1 MTNIE
6 KNMEKLA
13 DLVVK
18 KGVNVQKGQPVILR
32 CPVERADFARLVA
45 KKAYERGAVEVVIQ
59 WSDDPLTLMKF
70 ENAPVEHFEEV
81 PDWMV
86 QRTKYYMEKGA
97 CVISVAATD
106 PELLKD
112 VDPKKIATWSKAFS
126 AANKENMKYTMND
139 LNSWCVVSVPTVG
152 WAKRVFPDVS
162 EDEAMEKLWNAIFYT
177 TRTDQD
183 DPVAAWD
190 EHIGVMDRHAAVL
203 NEKQYKKL
211 HYKNSLGTDLEVELP
226 ENHIWISGGSE
237 NAKGD
242 VFIANMPTEEV
253 FTLPKRTGV
262 NGKLYS
268 TKPLNMSGNLVDE
281 MVFTFENGKVVDYDA
296 KVGKQHLTDLFDV
309 DENARYLGEV
319 ALVPYD
325 SPISNSGLLF
335 YNTLFDEN
343 ASCHFA
349 FGKAYPTCIKGGV
362 ELSDEE
368 LLEAGVNDSLIHEDF
383 MVGSKD
389 LEITG
394 ELPNG
399 EVEYIF
405 KDGNWAF

>member
-1 MTNIE
+1 MTNIQA
-6 KNMEKLA
+6 NMEKLA
-13 DLVVK
+13 DLVVT
-18 KGVNVQKGQPVILR
+18 KGVNVQKDQPVLLR
-32 CPVERADFARLVA
+32 CPIERADFGKLVA
-45 KKAYERGAVEVVIQ
+45 KKAYEKGAVEVIVQ
-59 WSDDPLTLMKF
+59 WSDDDLTLMKY
-70 ENAPVEHFEEV
+70 ENAPVEYFEEV
-81 PDWMV
+81 PQWMV
-86 QRTKYYMEKGA
+86 DRTKYYMEKGA
-97 CVISVAATD
+97 AVISVAATD

-112 VDPKKIATWSKAFS
+112 VDPKKMANWNKAFS

-139 LNSWCVVSVPTVG
+139 INSWCVVSVPTKG
-152 WAKRVFPDVS
+152 WAKRVFPNLP
-162 EDEAMEKLWNAIFYT
+162 EDKALEKLWEAIFYT
-177 TRTDQD
+177 TRTDVE
-183 DPVAAWD
+183 DPIKAWND
-190 EHIGVMDRHAAVL
+190 HIAIMDSHANTL

-211 HYKNSLGTDLEVELP
+211 HYKNSKGTDLEVELP
-226 ENHIWISGGSE
+226 ENHIWISGGSN
-237 NAKGD
+237 NAKGNI
-242 VFIANMPTEEV
+242 FIANIPTEEV
-253 FTLPKRTGV
+253 FSLPKRDGV

-268 TKPLNMSGNLVDE
+268 TKPLNIGGNLVDE

-296 KVGKQHLTDLFDV
+296 KVGKQYLTDLFDV
-309 DENARYLGEV
+309 DENAKYLGEI

-362 ELSDEE
+362 DLSDEE
-368 LLEAGVNDSLIHEDF
+368 LLEIGVNDSLIHEDF

>member
-32 CPVERADFARLVA
+32 CPVERTDFARLVA

-162 EDEAMEKLWNAIFYT
+162 EDKAMEKLWNAIFYT
-177 TRTDQD
+177 TRTDQE

-362 ELSDEE
+362 DLSDEE

>member
-1 MTNIE
+1 MTNIK

-59 WSDDPLTLMKF
+59 WSDDPLTLMLF
-70 ENAPVEHFEEV
+70 ENAPVEHFKEV
-81 PDWMV
+81 PHWMV
-86 QRTKYYMEKGA
+86 ERTKYYMEKGA
-97 CVISVAATD
+97 CVISIAATD

-309 DENARYLGEV
+309 DENAKYLGEV

>member
-18 KGVNVQKGQPVILR
+18 KGVNVQKGQPVLLR

-45 KKAYERGAVEVVIQ
+45 KKAYERGAVEVVMQ
-59 WSDDPLTLMKF
+59 WSDDPLTLMKY

-97 CVISVAATD
+97 CVISIAATD

-152 WAKRVFPDVS
+152 WAKRVFPEVS
-162 EDEAMEKLWNAIFYT
+162 EDEAMEKLWDAIFYT

-183 DPVAAWD
+183 DPVSAWD
-190 EHIGVMDRHAAVL
+190 EHIGIMDRHAALL
-203 NEKQYKKL
+203 NERQYKKL

-362 ELSDEE
+362 DLSDEE
-368 LLEAGVNDSLIHEDF
+368 LLEIGVNDSLIHEDF

-399 EVEYIF
+399 EIEYIF

>member
-177 TRTDQD
+177 TRTDQE
-183 DPVAAWD
+183 DPVSTWD

-253 FTLPKRTGV
+253 FTLPKRDGV

>member
-1 MTNIE
+1 
-6 KNMEKLA
+6 MEKLA

-18 KGVNVQKGQPVILR
+18 KGVNVQKGQPVLLR

-45 KKAYERGAVEVVIQ
+45 KKAYERGAVEVVMQ

-177 TRTDQD
+177 TRTDKD
-183 DPVAAWD
+183 DPVSAWD

-253 FTLPKRTGV
+253 FTLPKRDGV

-309 DENARYLGEV
+309 DENAKYLGEV

-362 ELSDEE
+362 DLSDEE
-368 LLEAGVNDSLIHEDF
+368 LLEVGVNDSLIHEDF

-394 ELPNG
+394 ELPSG

>member
-18 KGVNVQKGQPVILR
+18 KGVNVQKGQPVLLR

-45 KKAYERGAVEVVIQ
+45 KKAYERGAVEVVMQ
-59 WSDDPLTLMKF
+59 WSDDPLTLMKY

-97 CVISVAATD
+97 CVISIAATD

-190 EHIGVMDRHAAVL
+190 EHIGIMDSHAAVL

-226 ENHIWISGGSE
+226 ENHIWISGGSK

-268 TKPLNMSGNLVDE
+268 TKPLNMSGNLVAE

-362 ELSDEE
+362 DLSDEE
-368 LLEAGVNDSLIHEDF
+368 LLEVGVNDSLIHEDF

>member
-18 KGVNVQKGQPVILR
+18 KGVNVQKGQPVLLR

-45 KKAYERGAVEVVIQ
+45 KKAYERGAVEVVMQ

-177 TRTDQD
+177 TRTDKD
-183 DPVAAWD
+183 DPVSAWD

-362 ELSDEE
+362 DLSDEE
-368 LLEAGVNDSLIHEDF
+368 LLEVGVNDSLIHEDF

>member
-177 TRTDQD
+177 TRTDQE
-183 DPVAAWD
+183 DPVSAWD

-253 FTLPKRTGV
+253 FTLPKRDGV

>member
-18 KGVNVQKGQPVILR
+18 KGVNVQKGQPVLLR

-45 KKAYERGAVEVVIQ
+45 KKAYERGAIEVVMQ

-112 VDPKKIATWSKAFS
+112 VDPKKTATWSKAFS

-162 EDEAMEKLWNAIFYT
+162 EDEAMEKLWDAIFYT

-183 DPVAAWD
+183 DPIKAWD
-190 EHIGVMDRHAAVL
+190 KHIDVMDKHAAVL
-203 NEKQYKKL
+203 NEKQYKKV

-309 DENARYLGEV
+309 DENAKYLGEI

-362 ELSDEE
+362 DLSDEE
-368 LLEAGVNDSLIHEDF
+368 LLEVGVNDSLIHEDF

-399 EVEYIF
+399 EIEYIF

>member
-1 MTNIE
+1 
-6 KNMEKLA
+6 MEKLA

-59 WSDDPLTLMKF
+59 WSDDPLTLMLF

-81 PDWMV
+81 PHWMV
-86 QRTKYYMEKGA
+86 ERTKYYMEKGA
-97 CVISVAATD
+97 CVISIAATD

-309 DENARYLGEV
+309 DENAKYLGEV

-362 ELSDEE
+362 DLSDEE

>member
-18 KGVNVQKGQPVILR
+18 KGVNVQNGQPVLLR

-45 KKAYERGAVEVVIQ
+45 KKAYERGAVEVVMQ

-177 TRTDQD
+177 TRTDKD
-183 DPVAAWD
+183 DPVSAWD

-362 ELSDEE
+362 DLSDEE
-368 LLEAGVNDSLIHEDF
+368 LLEIGVNDSLIHEDF

>member
-1 MTNIE
+1 
-6 KNMEKLA
+6 MEKLA

-59 WSDDPLTLMKF
+59 WSDDPLTLMLF

-97 CVISVAATD
+97 CVISIAATD

-162 EDEAMEKLWNAIFYT
+162 EEEAMEKLWNAIFYT

-253 FTLPKRTGV
+253 FTLPKRDGV

-309 DENARYLGEV
+309 DENAKYLGEV

-349 FGKAYPTCIKGGV
+349 FGKAYPTCIKGGDRKSV
-362 ELSDEE
+362 
-368 LLEAGVNDSLIHEDF
+368 V
-383 MVGSKD
+383 
-389 LEITG
+389 
-394 ELPNG
+394 
-399 EVEYIF
+399 
-405 KDGNWAF
+405 

>member
-177 TRTDQD
+177 TRTDQE
-183 DPVAAWD
+183 DPVSAWD

-362 ELSDEE
+362 DLSDKE
-368 LLEAGVNDSLIHEDF
+368 LLEVGVNDSLIHEDF

>member
-18 KGVNVQKGQPVILR
+18 KGVNVQKGQPVLLR

-45 KKAYERGAVEVVIQ
+45 KKAYERGAVEVVMQ

-177 TRTDQD
+177 TRTDKD
-183 DPVAAWD
+183 DPVSAWD
-190 EHIGVMDRHAAVL
+190 EHIGVMDRHAAIL

-268 TKPLNMSGNLVDE
+268 TKPLNMSGSLVDE

-362 ELSDEE
+362 DLSDEE
-368 LLEAGVNDSLIHEDF
+368 LLEVGVNDSLIHEDF

>member
-18 KGVNVQKGQPVILR
+18 KGVNVQKGQPVLLR

-45 KKAYERGAVEVVIQ
+45 KKAYERGAVEVVMQ

-106 PELLKD
+106 PELLKY

-177 TRTDQD
+177 TRTDKD
-183 DPVAAWD
+183 DPVSAWD

-362 ELSDEE
+362 DLSDEE
-368 LLEAGVNDSLIHEDF
+368 LLEVGVNDSLIHEDF

>member
-1 MTNIE
+1 
-6 KNMEKLA
+6 MEKLA

-177 TRTDQD
+177 TRTDQE
-183 DPVAAWD
+183 DPVSAWD

-362 ELSDEE
+362 DLSDEE
-368 LLEAGVNDSLIHEDF
+368 LLEVGVNDSLIHEDF

>member
-18 KGVNVQKGQPVILR
+18 KGVNVQKGQPVLLR

-45 KKAYERGAVEVVIQ
+45 KKAYERGAVEVVMQ

-162 EDEAMEKLWNAIFYT
+162 EEEAMEKLWNAIFYT

-183 DPVAAWD
+183 DPVSAWD

-268 TKPLNMSGNLVDE
+268 TKPLNMSGSLVDE

-362 ELSDEE
+362 DLSDEE

>member
-18 KGVNVQKGQPVILR
+18 KGVNVQKGQPVLLR

-45 KKAYERGAVEVVIQ
+45 KKAYERGAVEVVMQ

-177 TRTDQD
+177 TRTDKD
-183 DPVAAWD
+183 DPVSAWD

-268 TKPLNMSGNLVDE
+268 TKPLNMSGSLVDE

-362 ELSDEE
+362 DLSDEE
-368 LLEAGVNDSLIHEDF
+368 LLEVGVNDSLIHEDF

>member
-18 KGVNVQKGQPVILR
+18 KGVNVQKGQPVLLR

-45 KKAYERGAVEVVIQ
+45 KKAYERGAVEVVMQ

-97 CVISVAATD
+97 CVISIAATD

-183 DPVAAWD
+183 DPVSAWD
-190 EHIGVMDRHAAVL
+190 EHIGIMDSHAAVL

-362 ELSDEE
+362 DLSDEE
-368 LLEAGVNDSLIHEDF
+368 LLEVGVNDSLIHEDF

-399 EVEYIF
+399 EIEYIF

>member
-18 KGVNVQKGQPVILR
+18 KGVNVQKGQPVLLR

-45 KKAYERGAVEVVIQ
+45 KKAYERGAVEVVMQ

-177 TRTDQD
+177 TRTDKD
-183 DPVAAWD
+183 DPVSAWD

-362 ELSDEE
+362 DLSDEE

>member
-18 KGVNVQKGQPVILR
+18 KGVNVQKGQPVLLR

-45 KKAYERGAVEVVIQ
+45 KKAYERGAVEVVMQ
-59 WSDDPLTLMKF
+59 WSDDPLTLMKY

-97 CVISVAATD
+97 CVISIAATD

-162 EDEAMEKLWNAIFYT
+162 EDEAMEKLWDAIFYT

-190 EHIGVMDRHAAVL
+190 EHIGVMDSHAAVL

-362 ELSDEE
+362 DLSDEE
-368 LLEAGVNDSLIHEDF
+368 LLEVGVNDSLIHEDF

-399 EVEYIF
+399 EIEYIF

>member
-1 MTNIE
+1 MG
-6 KNMEKLA
+6 KLA

-18 KGVNVQKGQPVILR
+18 KGVNVQKGQPVLLR

-45 KKAYERGAVEVVIQ
+45 KKAYERGAVEVVMQ

-183 DPVAAWD
+183 DPVSAWD
-190 EHIGVMDRHAAVL
+190 EHIGIMDSHAAVL

-362 ELSDEE
+362 DLSDEE
-368 LLEAGVNDSLIHEDF
+368 LLEVGVNDSLIHEDF

-399 EVEYIF
+399 EIEYIF

>member
-1 MTNIE
+1 
-6 KNMEKLA
+6 MEKLA

-59 WSDDPLTLMKF
+59 WSDDPLTLMLF

-81 PDWMV
+81 PHWMV
-86 QRTKYYMEKGA
+86 ERTKYYMEKGA
-97 CVISVAATD
+97 CVISIAATD

-362 ELSDEE
+362 DLSDEE

>member
-6 KNMEKLA
+6 KNMGKLA

-18 KGVNVQKGQPVILR
+18 KGVNVQKGQPVLLR

-45 KKAYERGAVEVVIQ
+45 KKAYERGAVEVVMQ

-183 DPVAAWD
+183 DPVSAWD
-190 EHIGVMDRHAAVL
+190 EHIGIMDSHAAVL

-362 ELSDEE
+362 DLSDEE
-368 LLEAGVNDSLIHEDF
+368 LLEVGVNDSLIHEDF

-399 EVEYIF
+399 EIEYIF

>member
-18 KGVNVQKGQPVILR
+18 KGVNVQKGQPVLLR

-45 KKAYERGAVEVVIQ
+45 KKAYERGAVEVVMQ

-139 LNSWCVVSVPTVG
+139 LNSWCVVAVPTVG

-177 TRTDQD
+177 TRTDKD
-183 DPVAAWD
+183 DPVSAWD

-268 TKPLNMSGNLVDE
+268 TKPLNISGSLVDE

-362 ELSDEE
+362 DLSDEE
-368 LLEAGVNDSLIHEDF
+368 LLEVGVNDSLIHEDF

>member
-1 MTNIE
+1 MTNIK

-59 WSDDPLTLMKF
+59 WSDDPLTLMLF

-81 PDWMV
+81 PHWMV
-86 QRTKYYMEKGA
+86 ERTKYYMEKGA
-97 CVISVAATD
+97 CVISIAATD

-309 DENARYLGEV
+309 DENAKYLGEV

-362 ELSDEE
+362 DLSDEE

>member
-45 KKAYERGAVEVVIQ
+45 KKAYERGAVEVVMQ

-97 CVISVAATD
+97 CVISIAATD

-183 DPVAAWD
+183 NPVAAWD
-190 EHIGVMDRHAAVL
+190 EHIGIMDRHAAVL

-309 DENARYLGEV
+309 DENAKYLGEV

>member
-1 MTNIE
+1 
-6 KNMEKLA
+6 MEKLA

-18 KGVNVQKGQPVILR
+18 KGVNVQKGQPVLLR

-45 KKAYERGAVEVVIQ
+45 KKAYERGAVEVVMQ

-183 DPVAAWD
+183 DPVSAWD

-362 ELSDEE
+362 DLSDEE
-368 LLEAGVNDSLIHEDF
+368 LLEVGVNDSLIHEDF

-399 EVEYIF
+399 EIEYIF

>member
-18 KGVNVQKGQPVILR
+18 KGVNVQKGQPVLLR

-45 KKAYERGAVEVVIQ
+45 KKAYERGAVEVVMQ

-183 DPVAAWD
+183 DPVSAWN

-253 FTLPKRTGV
+253 FTLPKRDGV

-309 DENARYLGEV
+309 DENAKYLGEV

-362 ELSDEE
+362 DLSDEE
-368 LLEAGVNDSLIHEDF
+368 LLEVGVNDSLIHEDF

-399 EVEYIF
+399 EIEYIF

>member
-1 MTNIE
+1 
-6 KNMEKLA
+6 MEKLA

-18 KGVNVQKGQPVILR
+18 KGVNVQEGQPVLLR

-45 KKAYERGAVEVVIQ
+45 KKAYERGAVEVVMQ

-97 CVISVAATD
+97 CVISIAATD

-183 DPVAAWD
+183 DPVSAWD
-190 EHIGVMDRHAAVL
+190 EHIGIMDSHAAVL

-253 FTLPKRTGV
+253 FTLPKRDGV

-309 DENARYLGEV
+309 DENAKYLGEV

-362 ELSDEE
+362 DLSDEE
-368 LLEAGVNDSLIHEDF
+368 LLEVGVNDSLIHEDF

-399 EVEYIF
+399 EIEYIF

>member
-18 KGVNVQKGQPVILR
+18 KGVNVQKGQPVLLR

-45 KKAYERGAVEVVIQ
+45 KKAYERGAVEVVMQ
-59 WSDDPLTLMKF
+59 WSDDPLTLMRF

-183 DPVAAWD
+183 DPVSAWD
-190 EHIGVMDRHAAVL
+190 EHIGIMDRHAAVL
-203 NEKQYKKL
+203 NERQYKKL

-362 ELSDEE
+362 DLSDEE
-368 LLEAGVNDSLIHEDF
+368 LLEIGVNDSLIHEDF